1 VLIDRHMPVFDVA
14 ERHATVVDA
23 PADRTYAAV
32 RHVDLAGSAVIRTL
46 YAARRTFAL
55 SRRSSGH
62 RGAGR
67 RRSMTLD
74 DLVCDGFVWLEDVPP
89 EELVL
94 GVVGAFWTPRGRIHR
109 LPADAFDAFDR
120 PGLAKAAWN
129 FRVLPDGDTRSFL
142 TTETRVHVPDE
153 GSRRK
158 FLLYWSVVG
167 PFSAT
172 IRRRALALI
181 AADASGS
188 GPASRQA

>member
-1 VLIDRHMPVFDVA
+1 VLIDRHMPAFDVA

-23 PADRTYAAV
+23 PADRTYAAA
-32 RHVDLAGSAVIRTL
+32 RHVDLSASAVIRTL
-46 YAARRTFAL
+46 SAARGMFVL
-55 SRRSSGH
+55 SRRSSRH
-62 RGAGR
+62 RGSGL

-74 DLVCDGFVWLEDVPP
+74 DLARDGFVWLEEAPP

-109 LPADAFDAFDR
+109 LPADSFDGFDQ

-129 FRVLPDGDTRSFL
+129 FRVQPDGETRSFL
-142 TTETRVHVPDE
+142 TTETRVRVPDE

-188 GPASRQA
+188 GGASGQA